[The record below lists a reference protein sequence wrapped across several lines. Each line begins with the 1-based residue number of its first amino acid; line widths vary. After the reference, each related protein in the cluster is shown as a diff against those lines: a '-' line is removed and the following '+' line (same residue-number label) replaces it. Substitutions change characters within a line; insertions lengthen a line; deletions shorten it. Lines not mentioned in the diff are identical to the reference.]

1 MRGEIAS
8 MGARTPHELMRCA
21 EVSFIRDC
29 AEMAARSS
37 LARTES
43 RWGLYHERAD
53 LPGRDDESWLA
64 HLNLRKSPGG
74 AMEFLTRPV
83 APYLVPVEGFEPAP
97 DAEVRV
103 LGEVR
108 GEPVATAGRRD
119 VPPVGS
125 GRTPSSA
132 VVPEAAPAPASGA
145 PARVVA
151 LLAETA
157 EQPDAAF
164 GYLADPDPVVRRAA
178 LGALT
183 EGVPDG
189 TGPALAAALLD
200 PDGTVRA
207 AAASGLRELV
217 EVLPPE
223 PGLAAGLEAATES
236 PDPLVRAA
244 AVEVSRTLRLGTAE
258 GFAALLTDADREVRV
273 QVVRAL
279 VSVDAVEALASA
291 AADAS
296 REVRVAVAAGLGSIG
311 TPAHLATLL
320 SDPDLL
326 VRAAALTAL
335 ATVGCPPPYADAA
348 AEALLDPAWRVREG
362 AASAL
367 GAVPDASGAA
377 GAAVRALLAALTDP
391 APNVRRAAVRSLLRH
406 LDRPGVREAL
416 AGLGEDPDADVR
428 AYARRAARGE

>member
-1 MRGEIAS
+1 
-8 MGARTPHELMRCA
+8 
-21 EVSFIRDC
+21 
-29 AEMAARSS
+29 
-37 LARTES
+37 
-43 RWGLYHERAD
+43 
-53 LPGRDDESWLA
+53 
-64 HLNLRKSPGG
+64 
-74 AMEFLTRPV
+74 
-83 APYLVPVEGFEPAP
+83 
-97 DAEVRV
+97 VRV

-125 GRTPSSA
+125 GRTPASFA
-132 VVPEAAPAPASGA
+132 DAVPERDPAPDPASDA
-145 PARVVA
+145 AATPARVVA
-151 LLAETA
+151 LLARTA
-157 EQPDAAF
+157 EDPDAAF

-223 PGLAAGLEAATES
+223 PELAAGLEAAAES

-244 AVEVSRTLRLGTAE
+244 AVEVSRTLRLGTAA
-258 GFAALLTDADREVRV
+258 GFAALLTDPDREVRV

-279 VSVDAVEALASA
+279 VSVDAVDALVSA
-291 AADAS
+291 AADPS

-311 TPAHLATLL
+311 APGHLAALL
-320 SDPDLL
+320 SDPDVL
-326 VRAAALTAL
+326 VRAAAFTAL
-335 ATVGCPPPYADAA
+335 AAVGCPAPYAGAA

-367 GAVPDASGAA
+367 GAVTADDGT
-377 GAAVRALLAALTDP
+377 AVRALLGVLADP
-391 APNVRRAAVRSLLRH
+391 APNVRRAAVRSLLGH

-416 AGLGEDPDADVR
+416 SGLGEDPDADVR
-428 AYARRAARGE
+428 AYARRAAGGE